1 MEPYD
6 TNVGVHNRVQITI
19 DLNELVWARGEFLKQ
34 EMSVNQSEYLAE
46 TLRRTLTWDTMYGM
60 IDQVILEF
68 FDNHEHPEIWDP
80 HYGSIQPEQVIFHSS
95 KLFEPLSIHSPQ
107 SSILEVPFGFL
118 LQSIHD
124 VLSPFGILHKSIQDA
139 FQNSKLFEPFSI
151 HSPHSSILSKPPQ
164 TSLQSLIQ
172 SFEEL
177 LSQISHLSKVAVPPQ
192 HLLSFQF
199 PLHCSLA
206 VEQSYSHTFLAFEPF
221 LKQS

>member
-80 HYGSIQPEQVIFHSS
+80 HYGETAGNEPAATFEKQAKEREKAKKEFEMVDLVSSAWTIQ
-95 KLFEPLSIHSPQ
+95 
-107 SSILEVPFGFL
+107 VPRR
-118 LQSIHD
+118 I
-124 VLSPFGILHKSIQDA
+124 K
-139 FQNSKLFEPFSI
+139 K
-151 HSPHSSILSKPPQ
+151 
-164 TSLQSLIQ
+164 
-172 SFEEL
+172 
-177 LSQISHLSKVAVPPQ
+177 
-192 HLLSFQF
+192 
-199 PLHCSLA
+199 
-206 VEQSYSHTFLAFEPF
+206 
-221 LKQS
+221 